1 LFVSS
6 SIVAL
11 SLLFTMKSAA
21 AVLALAA
28 GATAISEK
36 EMASANPIRKVVTM
50 LQKIEAKVQ
59 AEAKSEEELFEKYM
73 CYCKSGSGELE
84 AAISGS
90 DAKIPEVESAI
101 SSAEAEKAQLEADL
115 KSHRSDR
122 EAAKQAMATATS
134 LRDKEATTYA
144 GVKAD
149 YEANIAAIKKAV
161 GALEKGMAGSF
172 LQTSEANTLKN
183 YFEMKAQI
191 SDVDRNDVL
200 AFLAGSSDYAPQSGE
215 ITGILKQ
222 LGDSM
227 SKSLSDATGVETG
240 AIKDYDGLMAAKKQE
255 VDALTASIESK
266 TVRSGEVAVEIV
278 QMKNDLSDTEKAL
291 VEDKKFLADLE
302 KNCATKEKEWAEITK
317 SRGEE
322 LVALADT
329 IKLLN
334 DDDALELF
342 KKTLP
347 SAAASFMQV
356 ETRESELRQKAL
368 TVLKA
373 GEGKARKFDF
383 IMLALNGKTQ
393 GFEKVTKMIDTM
405 VATLKKEQTDDD
417 DKKEYCNLQFDA
429 TSDSK
434 KGLERTISDEEKA
447 AADAEETIAKVTEEI
462 DALQDGVKAL
472 DKSVVEAT
480 EQRQKENKEYT
491 ELMASNTAAV
501 DLIGLAKNR
510 LNKFYNPALYK
521 APPKREL
528 SEEDRIV
535 VSMGGTAPPTP
546 APGGIAGTGI
556 TAFVQASADPG
567 PAPEAPK
574 AFAKKGEEATGV
586 ISMMDLLIKDL
597 EKEMTVAETAEK
609 DAQADYEQM
618 SKDAAEKRAA
628 DVATLAERQ
637 ATKADTEA
645 ALQKHKDGKLAA
657 TKELMALLE
666 VISSLHGEC
675 DWLVQNYDTRKEARA
690 GEVESLEKAKAVL
703 AGADYSLLQ
712 TKRQLRAGFLH

>member
-1 LFVSS
+1 
-6 SIVAL
+6 
-11 SLLFTMKSAA
+11 MKSAA
-21 AVLALAA
+21 AILALAA
-28 GATAISEK
+28 GANAASEQG
-36 EMASANPIRKVVTM
+36 AAAANPIRKVVTM

-59 AEAKSEEELFEKYM
+59 AEAKSEEELYDKYM
-73 CYCKSGSGELE
+73 CYCKTGSSDLE
-84 AAISGS
+84 ASISGS

-101 SSAEAEKAQLEADL
+101 ASSEAQKKQLEADL
-115 KSHRSDR
+115 TSHRADR

-134 LRDKEATTYA
+134 LRNKEATAYA
-144 GVKAD
+144 STKSD
-149 YEANIAAIKKAV
+149 LETNIAAIKKAV
-161 GALEKGMAGSF
+161 TSLEKGMAGSF
-172 LQTSEANTLKN
+172 LQTNDANVLKN
-183 YFEMKAQI
+183 YFQMKADV
-191 SDVDRNDVL
+191 SDVDRQDVL
-200 AFLAGSSDYAPQSGE
+200 AFLSSSSEYAPQSGE

-222 LGDSM
+222 LGDEM
-227 SKSLSDATGVETG
+227 AKDLSSATATENGS
-240 AIKDYDGLMAAKKQE
+240 IKDYDGLMAAKKQE

-278 QMKNDLSDTEKAL
+278 QMKNDLSETEKSL
-291 VEDKKFLADLE
+291 VEDKAFLADLE
-302 KNCATKEKEWAEITK
+302 KNCATKEAEWAEITK
-317 SRGEE
+317 SRSLE
-322 LVALADT
+322 LVALSET

-347 SAAASFMQV
+347 SSASFVQV
-356 ETRESELRQKAL
+356 KTSESQLRQKAMAIL
-368 TVLKA
+368 RA
-373 GEGKARKFDF
+373 AQGKAQKPQLDF
-383 IMLALNGKTQ
+383 ILLALNGKTK

-405 VATLKKEQTDDD
+405 VSTLKKEQTDDD
-417 DKKEYCNLQFDA
+417 DKKEYCTVQFDA
-429 TSDSK
+429 TSDKK
-434 KGLERTISDEEKA
+434 KGLERTISDEETA
-447 AADAEETIAKVTEEI
+447 AADAEETIGKVTEEI
-462 DALQDGVKAL
+462 GSLEDAIKSL

-480 EQRQKENKEYT
+480 EQRQKENKEFT

-521 APPKREL
+521 APPKRQL
-528 SEEDRIV
+528 SEEDRIA

-556 TAFVQASADPG
+556 TAFVQGSADPG
-567 PAPEAPK
+567 PAPKGPA

-597 EKEMTVAETAEK
+597 EKEMQVAETAEK
-609 DAQADYEQM
+609 DAQSDYEQM
-618 SKDAAEKRAA
+618 NRDAASKRAA
-628 DVATLAERQ
+628 DVSTLTERQ

-645 ALQKHKDGKLAA
+645 ALQKHKDGKVAA
-657 TKELMALLE
+657 TKELMATLE

-675 DWLVQNYDTRKEARA
+675 DWLLQYYDARAEARA

-712 TKRQLRAGFLH
+712 MQRAGRAGFLH